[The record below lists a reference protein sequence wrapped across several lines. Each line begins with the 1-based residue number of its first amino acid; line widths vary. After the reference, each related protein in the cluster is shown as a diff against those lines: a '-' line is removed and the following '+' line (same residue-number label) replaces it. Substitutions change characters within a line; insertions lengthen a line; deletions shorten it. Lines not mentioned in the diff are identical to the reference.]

1 MGAMKDLLIDA
12 QTSLWDISTNL
23 EKAAE
28 IGDLEI
34 MKQALRSAIV
44 HSALGIAYIQELE
57 NI

>member
-1 MGAMKDLLIDA
+1 MKDLLIDA
-12 QTSLWDISTNL
+12 QTSLWDISTQL

-28 IGDLEI
+28 LGDLAV

-44 HSALGIAYIQELE
+44 NSAIGIAYIQELE

>member
-1 MGAMKDLLIDA
+1 MSAMKDLLIDA
-12 QTSLWDISTNL
+12 QTSLWDISTQL

-28 IGDLEI
+28 LGDLAV

-44 HSALGIAYIQELE
+44 NSAIGIAYIQELE